1 MKKWMKNNFV
11 LRSIVLVWK
20 SSPFHT
26 TALLILASLSGLL
39 APAVLYINKQI
50 IDESAAILRTG
61 YVYLGKEMLIWL
73 ISLGLIQLLDY
84 VMAQLTAYM
93 QNIQTQYISLYLD
106 KIVLQKLIHIDI
118 KNFDDV
124 NTYNDIEQINKNSLA
139 NIQSILNSGVSFIR
153 LISSIVSIII
163 VVFLFSPIVLALC
176 IFSTIPLVLTN
187 LFVLIKQYEIYA
199 GRIEKTRFVLFLKN
213 LFFQYNSLQE
223 IKIFRI
229 GSYLLDKIIF
239 TNEKHLTE
247 DKKYNRKF
255 IGIFSATELARVTL
269 SLGNVALIIYFSVK
283 KKLSIGSL
291 TMYINSVKNLEAYT
305 KELVETITFLYNNNL
320 YLSSL
325 FRILDYETEKNQ
337 NVDQILLKPE
347 KYSFESLEFIDVSFK
362 YINSK
367 DYILKHI
374 NLKIEAEKNYALVGL
389 NGSGKTTL
397 VKLITGLYQPTEGR
411 ILVNGTD
418 VNELPRDFLFH
429 IAGAIFQDFTKYPLS
444 VHENIGLG
452 NLRNMNDIFRI
463 KDAAKK
469 ANAADFIDTLQSKYE
484 TLLLREW
491 TDGID
496 LSGGQWQKIALSR
509 AFLSD
514 SPFLILDEP
523 TSSMDAKAEFEIFN
537 QFRLIMKGKTCL
549 LISHKFSTVKLS
561 DEIFVMDKGKLVE
574 CGKHEDLIQAG
585 GLYSELYHL
594 QMKLYGI

>member
-61 YVYLGKEMLIWL
+61 NVYLGKEMLIWL

-574 CGKHEDLIQAG
+574 SGKHEDLIQAG